1 MGHAAWI
8 IKADWVIWKVK
19 MFLLRGQWEGLS
31 WKWKHLRLNWK
42 SEMLLAFHFSSA
54 TWGSWWSRWPTLSPQ
69 EWSLAGQ
76 ASWIWSSLQQKSVRW
91 VKHTHAHTHAWT
103 HYIYLEPEVG
113 FETLKRWICLECVYI
128 FYLMVRCKFYSCF
141 KAHAEDKAALFWT
154 TSFVV
159 YWSQEYRIASNL
171 PELMRLISA
180 VAYPNQ

>member
-42 SEMLLAFHFSSA
+42 AEMLLAFHFSSA

-128 FYLMVRCKFYSCF
+128 FFNLWSGASSTAVSRRMQKTRPHCF
-141 KAHAEDKAALFWT
+141 ELPVLLFTGAKSAELRQ
-154 TSFVV
+154 TSQGS
-159 YWSQEYRIASNL
+159 WG
-171 PELMRLISA
+171 
-180 VAYPNQ
+180 